1 MLRSP
6 LLVIGHIPVDSWHY
20 QISSENDGRNTKTPA
35 LIAGAPFP
43 FPLFRTFL
51 PLPSPSPFCACHAG

>member
-1 MLRSP
+1 MPRSP
-6 LLVIGHIPVDSWHY
+6 LLVIGHILTVDIIGLV
-20 QISSENDGRNTKTPA
+20 QKNNDGRDTKTPA

-43 FPLFRTFL
+43 FPRFRTFL